1 MKITLC
7 SSATFFDKL
16 YSIKK
21 ALEEKGHTILLPS
34 MTDFHSLKGSEGE
47 SAFAKIHHNLI
58 RGHFKKIKESDAIY
72 VANYDKNGIK
82 GYIGGNTL
90 IEIGMAFDRKIPI
103 FLMNEIPDD
112 EIPDGVNYREE
123 IVAMEPIIIGQDWDR
138 LDKFLRKKD

>member
-1 MKITLC
+1 M
-7 SSATFFDKL
+7 
-16 YSIKK
+16 
-21 ALEEKGHTILLPS
+21 
-34 MTDFHSLKGSEGE
+34 
-47 SAFAKIHHNLI
+47 
-58 RGHFKKIKESDAIY
+58 
-72 VANYDKNGIK
+72 DKNGIK